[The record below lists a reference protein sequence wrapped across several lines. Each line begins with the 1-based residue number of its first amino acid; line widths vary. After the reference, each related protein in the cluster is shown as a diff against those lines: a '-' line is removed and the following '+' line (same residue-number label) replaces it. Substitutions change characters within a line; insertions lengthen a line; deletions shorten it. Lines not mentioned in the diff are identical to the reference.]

1 MKAQF
6 YKHNTLSLWGP
17 WACSDNKVHWL
28 TEGSP
33 FNLMVLNIKFKI
45 LKLQNEAM
53 SLVKIFFIRDS
64 KTKHSQEN
72 ISCKMLVKNK
82 IKNKKS
88 EKSNNKTF

>member
-1 MKAQF
+1 
-6 YKHNTLSLWGP
+6 
-17 WACSDNKVHWL
+17 
-28 TEGSP
+28 
-33 FNLMVLNIKFKI
+33 
-45 LKLQNEAM
+45 M